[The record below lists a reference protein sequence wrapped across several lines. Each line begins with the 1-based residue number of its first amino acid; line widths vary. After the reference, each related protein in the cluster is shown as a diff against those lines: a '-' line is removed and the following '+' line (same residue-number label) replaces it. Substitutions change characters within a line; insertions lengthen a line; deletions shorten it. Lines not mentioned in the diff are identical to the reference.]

1 MPKSI
6 DIQNSKITF
15 TNNEDSSLNLF
26 GLKLD
31 SSYVTLPA
39 GNTATRP
46 SNPETGMIRYNNQ
59 TNHIEGYNGTSW
71 QDVSILG

>member
-31 SSYVTLPA
+31 SSYATLPA

-46 SNPETGMIRYNNQ
+46 SNPETGMIRFNIS
-59 TNHIEGYNGTSW
+59 TNKVEGYDGTFW
-71 QDVSILG
+71 VNI